1 MSERHE
7 SRWLDDEER
16 EAWIGLMTVLFRLP
30 SALDRQL
37 RNAAGMRH
45 FDYQVMVI
53 LSDVP
58 GRTLSMS
65 QLAEWTEGSLP
76 RLSQVAARLEK
87 AGWLERKPDPDDG
100 RSTLA
105 TLTDEGFAALAAA
118 APGHVDEVRRL
129 VFDHLTRAQVSQLA
143 RITDRILESPGTGVD
158 PRPTKAR
165 SSHVQSENN
174 TT

>member
-7 SRWLDDEER
+7 TRWLDDEER

-30 SALDRQL
+30 AALDRQL

-53 LSDVP
+53 LSERPD
-58 GRTLSMS
+58 RTLSMS
-65 QLAEWTEGSLP
+65 QLADWTQGSLP

-87 AGWLERKPDPDDG
+87 LGWLTRQSDPDDR

-118 APGHVDEVRRL
+118 APLHVAEVRRL
-129 VFDHLTRAQVSQLA
+129 VFDSLTRTQVQQLSQ
-143 RITDRILESPGTGVD
+143 ITDQILKAPGSGHD
-158 PRPTKAR
+158 PQPAKAE
-165 SSHVQSENN
+165 QSGENP
-174 TT
+174 